1 VEELLADMKIILA
14 SKSPRRRQILKDAG
28 YEVTVVE
35 PDASE
40 GILKGERDPHKITIL
55 LARRKAESVRKKV
68 KDGIILGADTVTFY
82 NGEVIGK
89 PTDENDA
96 VRILKKLS
104 GTTHSVVT
112 GICIIDAKSGKT
124 LCGSAQTIVTMRNV
138 SEEDILRY
146 VKSGKSAGAC
156 GAYKLQE
163 RDDQFVQQIKGS
175 YTNVVG
181 LPLELLT
188 DMLAQ
193 FRT

>member
-1 VEELLADMKIILA
+1 MKIVLA
-14 SKSPRRRQILKDAG
+14 SKSQRRRKLLKDAG

-35 PDASE
+35 PEASE
-40 GILKGERDPHKITIL
+40 EILKGERDPHKITIL
-55 LARRKAESVRKKV
+55 LARRKAESVCKKA
-68 KDGIILGADTVTFY
+68 KKGIVLGADTVTFY

-104 GTTHSVVT
+104 GTTHRVIT
-112 GICIIDAKSGKT
+112 GICIVDAKSGKT
-124 LCGSAQTIVTMRNV
+124 LCGSAQTTVTMKNV

-146 VKSGKSAGAC
+146 VKSGESAGAC
-156 GAYKLQE
+156 GAYKVQE
-163 RDDQFVQQIKGS
+163 RGDQFIEEIRGS

-188 DMLAQ
+188 DMLGR
-193 FRT
+193 FERCNH

>member
-1 VEELLADMKIILA
+1 MKIILA
-14 SKSPRRRQILKDAG
+14 SKSERRRKLLEDAG

-35 PDASE
+35 PEASE
-40 GILKGERDPHKITIL
+40 EIPKGERDPHKITIL

-68 KDGIILGADTVTFY
+68 KRGIILGADTVTFY

-89 PTDENDA
+89 PTDESDA

-104 GTTHSVVT
+104 GTTHSVIT
-112 GICIIDAKSGKT
+112 GICIIDARTGKT
-124 LCGSAQTIVTMRNV
+124 VCGSAQTTVVMRNV

-146 VKSGKSAGAC
+146 VKSGKYAGAC

-163 RDDQFVQQIKGS
+163 EDDPFVEEIRGS

-193 FRT
+193 FGS